1 LLTRPRA
8 RRAQVL
14 SGMDVVTAVEQGAT
28 GPGDRPLERTF
39 ISACTL
45 APDAQDA
52 ARAAADP
59 WEQRVYGGL

>member
-1 LLTRPRA
+1 LC
-8 RRAQVL
+8 QVL

-39 ISACTL
+39 ISACTMPL
-45 APDAQDA
+45 AEAQDA
-52 ARAAADP
+52 ARTAADP

>member
-1 LLTRPRA
+1 MLVFSM
-8 RRAQVL
+8 AQVL

-45 APDAQDA
+45 AEAKDGA
-52 ARAAADP
+52 ANAAADP

>member
-1 LLTRPRA
+1 
-8 RRAQVL
+8 
-14 SGMDVVTAVEQGAT
+14 MDVVTAVEQGAT